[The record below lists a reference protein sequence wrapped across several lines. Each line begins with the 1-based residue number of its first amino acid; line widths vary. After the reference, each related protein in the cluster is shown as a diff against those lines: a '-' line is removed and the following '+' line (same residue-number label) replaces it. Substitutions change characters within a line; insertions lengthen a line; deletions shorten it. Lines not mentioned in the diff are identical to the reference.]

1 MKSLDQFHSH
11 LSLQVAFIVLG
22 ALTMTIVQYIEV
34 VASAADEASLP
45 SSEQFVHTQCMK
57 NMPYTT
63 YPIQMECREDGK
75 LYHRINVQ

>member
-1 MKSLDQFHSH
+1 
-11 LSLQVAFIVLG
+11 
-22 ALTMTIVQYIEV
+22 MTIVQYIEV
-34 VASAADEASLP
+34 VASSADEASLP

-75 LYHRINVQ
+75 LYHRIKEWTINSFSFLYTDKYSLLIYVND